1 MDRSIR
7 SRTNASSTKNECVQ
21 VVVRCRPLNNKEL
34 TGNYQKV
41 VDVFPSRGV
50 IEILNCNEASREN
63 KKMFTYDA
71 VYDSL
76 STQQTI
82 YDEVVRP
89 LVSSVMEG
97 FNGCVFAY
105 GQTGTGKTH
114 TMEGIRN
121 DTDQKGIIPRA
132 FEQIW
137 GHINRAQNMNFLVAV
152 SYLEIYM
159 EELRDLLK
167 PNSTTALELRERDGG
182 IVVPNLHSVLC
193 KSVED
198 MLNVMHQGNK
208 NRTVGFTNMNEHSSR
223 SHAIFLIKI
232 EMCEAGST
240 LVKVGKLNL
249 IDLAGS
255 ERQSKTGATA
265 ERLKEASKI
274 NRALSSLGNV
284 ISALAEKSPHVPYR
298 DSKLTRLLQDS
309 LGGNSKTIMI
319 ANIGPSEF
327 NYNETL
333 TTLRYAHRAKAIEN
347 KPVKNE
353 DPQDTKLRE
362 YQNEIA
368 ELRKLISERQKREKT
383 VHREKKAKKKIARV
397 KRELTLLQSDEKSD
411 SEVEEEED
419 CEKEN
424 EQDFNELDTKAK
436 EELMK
441 EREATATLAAK
452 LQELEGQLVK
462 GGKNILDTYTERQF
476 ELEKKLS
483 EIAERKKREIE
494 MQQQLEL
501 HEESTMEI
509 RETFTSLQQE
519 VELKTRKLKKCYAKC
534 MALKQE
540 LQDTRDEHNRDRREL
555 EMTQNEL
562 IKELKRLLLII
573 DNFVPAEVKSRL
585 YTQAKYDDEAEE
597 WFLNG
602 SMMLNNHQILS
613 RPVAEPSRRRPMS
626 EYALQMIKTKSTD
639 VIRYKGENIL
649 DYELDMP
656 LRTTYEY
663 SNPKISASLQAVLA
677 EAMQTEDDIDIT
689 DQSNYASIMK
699 MRLDQITKRNVQE
712 HAANSAG
719 TGIGTTGG
727 HVNTSSSNGPSCAN
741 GLPSSSG
748 STGSGGIIPPGGSSV
763 ANRARSSV
771 YSRGKSAAPAFGAH
785 SAAPVKKT
793 SASSL
798 ISSSNGSGSGNGPL
812 FPKARGL
819 IPK

>member
-1 MDRSIR
+1 MLFSFQQ
-7 SRTNASSTKNECVQ
+7 TAKNECVQ

-34 TGNYQKV
+34 TGNFQKV

-71 VYDSL
+71 VYDYN

-89 LVSSVMEG
+89 LVASVMEG

-114 TMEGIRN
+114 TMEGIKN
-121 DTDQKGIIPRA
+121 DPDQKGIIPRA
-132 FEQIW
+132 FEQVW
-137 GHINRAQNMNFLVAV
+137 AHINRAQNMNFLVAV

-167 PNSTTALELRERDGG
+167 PNSTTSLELRERDGG

-198 MLNVMHQGNK
+198 MMNVMYQGNK

-265 ERLKEASKI
+265 DRLKEASKI

-333 TTLRYAHRAKAIEN
+333 TTLRYAHRAKTIEN

-362 YQNEIA
+362 YQKEIA

-383 VHREKKAKKKIARV
+383 VHREKKAKKKPIRV
-397 KRELTLLQSDEKSD
+397 KREPSLTLSDEKSD
-411 SEVEEEED
+411 SEVEEEDD

-424 EQDFNELDTKAK
+424 EQDTTNELDAKAK

-441 EREATATLAAK
+441 EREATVALAAK

-501 HEESTMEI
+501 QEESTMEI

-602 SMMLNNHQILS
+602 SMMLNNHHALV
-613 RPVAEPSRRRPMS
+613 RPVADPSRRRPMS
-626 EYALQMIKTKSTD
+626 EYALHMIKTNSLEA
-639 VIRYKGENIL
+639 VRYKGENIIN
-649 DYELDMP
+649 YELDMP

-663 SNPKISASLQAVLA
+663 SNPKVSASLQAVLA

-712 HAANSAG
+712 QAANA
-719 TGIGTTGG
+719 
-727 HVNTSSSNGPSCAN
+727 AN
-741 GLPSSSG
+741 GAAGVNGGAGASGGIASSGSSLAGGGSGSSSG
-748 STGSGGIIPPGGSSV
+748 IASGASSIIGSGSS
-763 ANRARSSV
+763 NSRARSSI
-771 YSRGKSAAPAFGAH
+771 YNRGKSAAPAFGAH
-785 SAAPVKKT
+785 SAAPIKKT
-793 SASSL
+793 AASAMMTSSQH
-798 ISSSNGSGSGNGPL
+798 GSGNT

>member
-1 MDRSIR
+1 MNRSAKLK
-7 SRTNASSTKNECVQ
+7 SVAAAKNECVQ
-21 VVVRCRPLNNKEL
+21 VVVRCRPLNNKEQA
-34 TGNYQKV
+34 GNFQRV

-50 IEILNCNEASREN
+50 IEILNCNETSREN

-71 VYDSL
+71 VYDWG
-76 STQQTI
+76 STQQQV

-89 LVSSVMEG
+89 LVYSVLEG

-114 TMEGIRN
+114 TMEGIKSDPEQR
-121 DTDQKGIIPRA
+121 GIIPRA

-137 GHINRAQNMNFLVAV
+137 AHINRSQNMNFLVAV

-167 PNSTTALELRERDGG
+167 PNSTTPLELRERDGG

-198 MLNVMHQGNK
+198 MIHVMYMGNK

-232 EMCEAGST
+232 EMCEVGST

-284 ISALAEKSPHVPYR
+284 ISALAEKSPHIPYR

-333 TTLRYAHRAKAIEN
+333 TTLRYANRAKTIEN
-347 KPVKNE
+347 KPIMNE

-362 YQNEIA
+362 YQEEIA
-368 ELRKLISERQKREKT
+368 RLRQLITERQTREKS
-383 VHREKKAKKKIARV
+383 VPKVRKV
-397 KRELTLLQSDEKSD
+397 KQKTIKRDESLEESDEKSD
-411 SEVEEEED
+411 SEAEEEED
-419 CEKEN
+419 EKEN
-424 EQDFNELDTKAK
+424 EQDFSELDTKAQ
-436 EELMK
+436 EALLK
-441 EREATATLAAK
+441 ERELTASLAGK
-452 LQELEGQLVK
+452 LQELENQLVK
-462 GGKNILDTYTERQF
+462 GGKNILDTYTERQI
-476 ELEKKLS
+476 ELEKKMA

-519 VELKTRKLKKCYAKC
+519 VELKTRKLKKCYTKC

-597 WFLNG
+597 WYLN
-602 SMMLNNHQILS
+602 SNMILSNHQMVP
-613 RPVAEPSRRRPMS
+613 RPVADVNRRRPMS
-626 EYALQMIKTKSTD
+626 EYALHMIKSNASD
-639 VIRYKGENIL
+639 AVRYKGENIL
-649 DYELDMP
+649 NYELDMP

-663 SNPKISASLQAVLA
+663 SNPKVSASLQAVLA

-689 DQSNYASIMK
+689 DQSNYASMMK
-699 MRLDQITKRNVQE
+699 QRLDRITRRNVGAE
-712 HAANSAG
+712 GSSGSGSSAG
-719 TGIGTTGG
+719 TTT
-727 HVNTSSSNGPSCAN
+727 SNGIP
-741 GLPSSSG
+741 PSSS
-748 STGSGGIIPPGGSSV
+748 SSSGGAVGIGAS
-763 ANRARSSV
+763 RARSSI
-771 YSRGKSAAPAFGAH
+771 YNRGMSAAPTFGAH
-785 SAAPVKKT
+785 SGSTTAKKAPPASAAT
-793 SASSL
+793 
-798 ISSSNGSGSGNGPL
+798 